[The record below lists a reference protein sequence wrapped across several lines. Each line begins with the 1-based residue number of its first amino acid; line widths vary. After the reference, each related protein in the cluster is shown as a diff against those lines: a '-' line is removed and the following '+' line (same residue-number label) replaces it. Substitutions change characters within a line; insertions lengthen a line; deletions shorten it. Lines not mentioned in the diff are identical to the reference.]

1 MLISIEE
8 DCNSN
13 FFYKKHDVF
22 YLFPKRVKYGNKHLL
37 KPKRKIKSLNNFVK
51 YFNIS
56 I

>member
-1 MLISIEE
+1 MRISIEE
-8 DCNSN
+8 GFSSN
-13 FFYKKHDVF
+13 FSHKKQDVF
-22 YLFPKRVKYGNKHLL
+22 YLFPKRIKFGNKYLL